1 MYKIFCDG
9 AYAPS
14 RDQGGVGFVI
24 LNEDDEILAKCSKG
38 YKNTSNQRM
47 EQTAA
52 LLAINS
58 IKVPSDIEVFT
69 DSMYLVGTFTK
80 NWKRKANQDLWKK
93 LDYVISK
100 HNSVKFTWVKGHAE
114 NINNNRCDILA
125 SKAIK
130 SNKLF
135 EDIGYII

>member
-1 MYKIFCDG
+1 MYKIYCDG

-24 LNEDDEILAKCSKG
+24 LNEDDEIVAKGSKG

-69 DSMYLVGTFTK
+69 DSMYLVGTYTK

-100 HNSVKFTWVKGHAE
+100 HNSVKFTWVKGHADNE
-114 NINNNRCDILA
+114 LNQLCDSLA
-125 SKAIK
+125 FNASQE
-130 SNKLF
+130 LL
-135 EDIGYII
+135 D